1 MRRLSL
7 EELYSEIRE
16 ISGSANANPRLDML
30 MEEIRE
36 DLKRETAIKEGSP
49 VLELHKWWERYRGLS
64 TYIYR

>member
-7 EELYSEIRE
+7 EELYSEIIE
-16 ISGSANANPRLDML
+16 ISGSANSNPRLDML

-36 DLKRETAIKEGSP
+36 DLKREAAMKNGSP
-49 VLELHKWWERYRGLS
+49 ALELNKWWERYRGLS